1 MIIVISLSKAIC
13 VVFKRVNLEMQL
25 QDLLRDFY
33 IVSLGIMAVSYKKQS
48 RLQLL

>member
-33 IVSLGIMAVSYKKQS
+33 IGVIRYNGSVI
-48 RLQLL
+48 